1 MRLSPPLVLATS
13 ATALP
18 TFLTFRSPLASILP
32 TLSVRVNLV
41 FGVQVQT
48 SDPASTTPIS
58 LLVSGYQIPLPLPA
72 QSGLLISWLANYEN
86 STPYNTQL
94 NYLNPSAPRNI
105 TTDSASATPQDGG
118 PSLSNT
124 TASTDGRP
132 ARVITSSYSTGDA
145 ASAAAAAL
153 DGTTPSGDEDEDED
167 STTAVATSNALAQI
181 LIATTSANTAAVL
194 NTPSLQNANAAA
206 SSSSSS
212 CAADLGPVSS
222 SSSSP
227 PASTLNSVYIPVAT
241 APNGQGVQWLKSE
254 AVAAC
259 TAGVDAPMV
268 DEGGSAGSLADQAS
282 LVEVAGLARCDGVGS
297 VEMDTRT
304 MFRVVVVGVYT
315 LGKGFS
321 GAVGGERVA
330 ESGGQC

>member
-1 MRLSPPLVLATS
+1 MRLSPPLLLATS

-94 NYLNPSAPRNI
+94 NYLNPSAPPNI
-105 TTDSASATPQDGG
+105 TTDSASTTPQDGG

-132 ARVITSSYSTGDA
+132 ARVLMSSYSSGDA
-145 ASAAAAAL
+145 ATAATAAL
-153 DGTTPSGDEDEDED
+153 DGTTASGDDEDED

-206 SSSSSS
+206 SSSS

-222 SSSSP
+222 SSSS

-241 APNGQGVQWLKSE
+241 APNGRGVQWVKSE

-259 TAGVDAPMV
+259 SAGVEAPVV
-268 DEGGSAGSLADQAS
+268 DEGGSAGSSADQAS

-330 ESGGQC
+330 DSGGQC